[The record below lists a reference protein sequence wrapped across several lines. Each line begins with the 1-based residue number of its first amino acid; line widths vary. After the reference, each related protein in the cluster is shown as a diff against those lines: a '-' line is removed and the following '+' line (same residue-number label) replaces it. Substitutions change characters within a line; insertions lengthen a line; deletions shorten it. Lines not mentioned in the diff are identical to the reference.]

1 MSILSSTRAG
11 ARAVRV
17 DTDYLL
23 SQGFVR
29 ILKDN
34 DTRLAYR
41 DINNKNSKFITC
53 HKMWI
58 IDGTFYEQRWVWND
72 LEIDNPVKV
81 QLLKKMFDAKLEKTR
96 RGYENKLRIECGKSP
111 KKPITNSHEIRKFD
125 WADKEVVFDKA
136 NNVFKKKKN
145 PRKNW

>member
-1 MSILSSTRAG
+1 MSILKNSNAG
-11 ARAVRV
+11 ARAVPI

-29 ILKDN
+29 ISKDN
-34 DTRLAYR
+34 NTRLVYG
-41 DINNKNSKFITC
+41 DIKNRHSKFITSN
-53 HKMWI
+53 KI
-58 IDGTFYEQRWVWND
+58 RFTNGTTYNECYEWNG
-72 LEIDNPVKV
+72 LEIDNPIKV

-125 WADKEVVFDKA
+125 WADKVVVFDKA